1 MQEELQPQ
9 KERQR
14 RLWHQTQGRF
24 TPPGRCF
31 ESVCG
36 PEAST
41 KTSTRCNKKRELP
54 SAVPSASPSPSQS
67 VSFDHAQPPE
77 PHGSALPC
85 QCCSS
90 TARIYHS
97 HSHLQQLLGENGK
110 RSPPSSPGDPL
121 RQKLQASIVKM
132 DSFNT
137 IQEPTDTRPDCGV
150 FDSAYF
156 AGTCLLS
163 PLDIFIILLS
173 VFLSSCFMSQT
184 FHFG

>member
-1 MQEELQPQ
+1 MNTSRARADLLLPASVSNPIWGLE
-9 KERQR
+9 
-14 RLWHQTQGRF
+14 
-24 TPPGRCF
+24 TP
-31 ESVCG
+31 
-36 PEAST
+36 A
-41 KTSTRCNKKRELP
+41 KTSTRCHTKRELP
-54 SAVPSASPSPSQS
+54 SAVPSASPSPSQL

-77 PHGSALPC
+77 PPGNSLLC
-85 QCCSS
+85 QRCSS
-90 TARIYHS
+90 TGWIYHLC
-97 HSHLQQLLGENGK
+97 SHLQQLLEENGK
-110 RSPPSSPGDPL
+110 RRPPSSPGDPP
-121 RQKLQASIVKM
+121 RQKLQASVAKM

-137 IQEPTDTRPDCGV
+137 IQEPTDARPDCSV